1 MKSSDQTDVA
11 KLHSNEYIHAHKCLH
26 THTLQN
32 VAPYIILFLCSPF
45 TCYFAITIEP
55 LNKKSLMIIKSD
67 KHFIRGLSFDCWIY
81 LSSLGKVRMGRSDK
95 ITTYYIYKTTS
106 ISSCIKGHFLLALFS
121 QLTTILRIY
130 CFNTKCMLYVCVL
143 GSTNGSV
150 DTDRVHC
157 YLLIFE
163 YISFY
168 VYVIL
173 LNNGMNSSLHL

>member
-1 MKSSDQTDVA
+1 MYFA
-11 KLHSNEYIHAHKCLH
+11 
-26 THTLQN
+26 
-32 VAPYIILFLCSPF
+32 LCSPIYNF
-45 TCYFAITIEP
+45 VSMF
-55 LNKKSLMIIKSD
+55 S
-67 KHFIRGLSFDCWIY
+67 IY
-81 LSSLGKVRMGRSDK
+81 LLFCNNNRATQQKILDDNQEWQTFHSGSFIWLLDVFVITRKAVRMGRSDK
-95 ITTYYIYKTTS
+95 LTYYIYKTTS

-130 CFNTKCMLYVCVL
+130 CFNTKCMLYMCVL

-150 DTDRVHC
+150 DTDRVYC

-173 LNNGMNSSLHL
+173 LNNG

>member
-1 MKSSDQTDVA
+1 
-11 KLHSNEYIHAHKCLH
+11 
-26 THTLQN
+26 
-32 VAPYIILFLCSPF
+32 
-45 TCYFAITIEP
+45 
-55 LNKKSLMIIKSD
+55 
-67 KHFIRGLSFDCWIY
+67 
-81 LSSLGKVRMGRSDK
+81 MGRSDK
-95 ITTYYIYKTTS
+95 LTYYIYKTATTS

-121 QLTTILRIY
+121 QLTTTEDILFQHKVYAI
-130 CFNTKCMLYVCVL
+130 CVCVL

-150 DTDRVHC
+150 DTDRVYC

>member
-1 MKSSDQTDVA
+1 MYFA
-11 KLHSNEYIHAHKCLH
+11 
-26 THTLQN
+26 
-32 VAPYIILFLCSPF
+32 LCSPIYNF
-45 TCYFAITIEP
+45 VSMF
-55 LNKKSLMIIKSD
+55 S
-67 KHFIRGLSFDCWIY
+67 IY
-81 LSSLGKVRMGRSDK
+81 LLFCNNNRATQQKILDDNQEWQTFHSGSFIWLLDIFVITRKGPNGPVRQ
-95 ITTYYIYKTTS
+95 TYLYYIYKTATTS

-150 DTDRVHC
+150 DTDRVYC

>member
-1 MKSSDQTDVA
+1 MLSLSIYQHFWGHPTKNVYLQKNWLESPSAGCKKLSDDNNVLYSKETIRRVKSSDQTDVA

-81 LSSLGKVRMGRSDK
+81 LSSLGMVRMGRSDK
-95 ITTYYIYKTTS
+95 LTYTTFTKLPAY
-106 ISSCIKGHFLLALFS
+106 LLA
-121 QLTTILRIY
+121 
-130 CFNTKCMLYVCVL
+130 
-143 GSTNGSV
+143 
-150 DTDRVHC
+150 
-157 YLLIFE
+157 
-163 YISFY
+163 
-168 VYVIL
+168 
-173 LNNGMNSSLHL
+173 